1 MFCNDSKD
9 FVDFIDI
16 VNFTLDTSFV
26 EKWRYKY
33 SEKFIVSFQMKVLKA
48 LSDRKPIKK
57 ESLTNYFIKKL
68 KYSNEQIIN
77 FYGSID
83 ISLYYPVIL

>member
-1 MFCNDSKD
+1 MYYNDSKD
-9 FVDFIDI
+9 FIDFIDI

-33 SEKFIVSFQMKVLKA
+33 SEKFIVSFQMRVLKA

-77 FYGSID
+77 FYESID
-83 ISLYYPVIL
+83 ISLYYPLIL

>member
-33 SEKFIVSFQMKVLKA
+33 SEKFIVSFQMRVLKA

-77 FYGSID
+77 FYESID
-83 ISLYYPVIL
+83 ISLYYPLIL